1 MYSSHH
7 VSVFLMLFLA
17 FIIMVVRVDG
27 KQRTF
32 ELNISKGSWPMN
44 CNEQQQGEQVMMING
59 QHPGPAIRATL
70 NDDIHVVVRN
80 HAEEPTTVHYHGI
93 LQIGT
98 TESDGMPNITQREIQ
113 PGGEFHAHFRLIGQT
128 GTFFYHAHV
137 ALQDDSVQGPFIV
150 YPTEDAWPANVNG
163 EELEKRD
170 GNDDHGGSKLVD
182 GPYHYDD
189 ERIVQLS
196 EYWAQNPHDRLDYY
210 LGAEYKGFIPADQY
224 LINGH
229 AGSASAPAPVSG
241 KQKQQAACPGMS
253 AVEVAHGKV
262 YRVRVIGA
270 LSFATLGFSV
280 AKHKMTII
288 EMDGTLIEPYETD
301 YLEVSSGQRY
311 SVLLEANQAPGSSF
325 NMDVLPFWITNTTVS
340 GRAIL
345 SYQGHSK
352 EQDKNSR
359 LDLAK
364 NCPKEFALTT
374 QHAASDSTK
383 PQFPE
388 PVNQWIFPSVKPL
401 HEENLDFNAKPDR
414 TIVLMPKEHLI
425 GKKNTTRWLIN
436 GRHMPVHHTPLLEQL
451 KQDFHS
457 GHHERRSIM
466 RRGMNATAMKLNK
479 AGSWDGFDEDL
490 ETYPMRHGE
499 VVDVVIH
506 TTTLINHGI
515 CAGHPW
521 HSHGFVHY
529 PIAHGMGEYHHET
542 DQDLRTYEHPVA
554 KDTTF
559 VYPGTTALASEA
571 GIPCGW
577 TKVRIYANNPGLW
590 AFHCHITGHM
600 LQGMMVIVEMAT
612 DQIKYL
618 QQ

>member
-1 MYSSHH
+1 MHSADH
-7 VSVFLMLFLA
+7 VSVFFMLFLA
-17 FIIMVVRVDG
+17 FIVMVGRVDA
-27 KQRTF
+27 KERTF
-32 ELNISKGSWPMN
+32 ELNITKGPWPMN
-44 CNEQQQGEQVMMING
+44 CNNEQQQDDQVMMING
-59 QHPGPAIRATL
+59 QHPGPPIRATL

-80 HAEEPTTVHYHGI
+80 HGDEPTTVHYHGI

-98 TESDGMPNITQREIQ
+98 VESDGMPNITQSEIQ
-113 PGGEFHAHFRLIGQT
+113 PGGEFHARFRLIGQS

-137 ALQDDSVQGPFIV
+137 ALQDDSIQGPFIV
-150 YPTEDAWPANVNG
+150 YPTEDAWPPNVNG
-163 EELEKRD
+163 GELEKRNNVEQE
-170 GNDDHGGSKLVD
+170 GLRLVD
-182 GPYHYDD
+182 GPYRYDD

-196 EYWAQNPHDRLDYY
+196 EYWAENPHDRINYY
-210 LGAEYKGFIPADQY
+210 LGAEYQGFIPADQY

-229 AGSASAPAPVSG
+229 GGSASVSATKSG
-241 KQKQQAACPGMS
+241 KHKRQSACTGMS

-270 LSFATLGFSV
+270 LSFSTLGFSV

-311 SVLLEANQAPGSSF
+311 SVLLEANQAPGSSY
-325 NMDVLPFWITNTTVS
+325 NMDVMPFWITNTTAT
-340 GRAIL
+340 GRGIL
-345 SYQGHSK
+345 TYQ
-352 EQDKNSR
+352 EQESESR
-359 LDLAK
+359 LDVAE
-364 NCPKEFALTT
+364 NFPKDFALTT
-374 QHAASDSTK
+374 QQAATDATEF
-383 PQFPE
+383 QFPE
-388 PVNQWIFPSVKPL
+388 PVNQWIFQSVKPL
-401 HEENLDFNAKPDR
+401 EEEKLDFNAKPDR
-414 TIVLMPKEHLI
+414 TIVLMPMEHLV
-425 GKKNTTRWLIN
+425 GEMNTTRWLIN
-436 GRHMPVHHTPLLEQL
+436 GRHMPVHETPLLEQL
-451 KQDFHS
+451 KNDFHA
-457 GHHERRSIM
+457 GHNERTS
-466 RRGMNATAMKLNK
+466 
-479 AGSWDGFDEDL
+479 DGFDEDL
-490 ETYPMRHGE
+490 QTYPMKYGE

-529 PIAHGMGEYHHET
+529 PIAHGMGEYNHET

-559 VYPGTTALASEA
+559 VYPGTTALAPEA

-577 TKVRIYANNPGLW
+577 TKVRVFANNPGLW

-600 LQGMMVIVEMAT
+600 LQGMIVIIEMAT